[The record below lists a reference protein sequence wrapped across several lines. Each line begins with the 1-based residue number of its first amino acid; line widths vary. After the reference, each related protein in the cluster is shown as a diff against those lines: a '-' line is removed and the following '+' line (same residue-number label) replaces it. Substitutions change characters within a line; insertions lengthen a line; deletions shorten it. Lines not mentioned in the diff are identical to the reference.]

1 MFGPA
6 AVLPTAL
13 GNSEY
18 YMHPLTYS
26 SCFVISGSE
35 DISGKNCS
43 MINFSIRGIAKM
55 LVYGDFL
62 GAQAL
67 KYNKS
72 VTSLVAEESALY
84 PYKRKDIQKV
94 SKEIKLT
101 LTFY

>member
-43 MINFSIRGIAKM
+43 MINFSIRGISKM

-62 GAQAL
+62 RAQAL

-72 VTSLVAEESALY
+72 VTSLVAEESESY

-94 SKEIKLT
+94 CT
-101 LTFY
+101 